1 MSQASPPS
9 SVRSFT
15 PSSSD
20 ETVVDDQE
28 TMDVLFDVLDDES
41 CRCILE
47 ATDGTALSAS
57 EIAESCDLPLSTTY
71 RKLEP
76 LTDAGLLSKRLRI
89 SRAGKHTA
97 EYERAVDDVTVSVT
111 SSGLEVRVTHR
122 DVAQGSTIT
131 A

>member
-1 MSQASPPS
+1 MSQASLPS
-9 SVRSFT
+9 SVRSHT
-15 PSSSD
+15 RSSSD
-20 ETVVDDQE
+20 EIVVDDQE
-28 TMDVLFDVLDDES
+28 RMDVLFDALDDEN

-71 RKLEP
+71 RKLDP
-76 LTDAGLLSKRLRI
+76 LAEAGLLSKRLRI

-97 EYERAVDDVTVSVT
+97 EYERAVDDVTVSV
-111 SSGLEVRVTHR
+111 SPSGLEVRVTPR
-122 DVAQGSTIT
+122 DVAQESTVT